1 MAATD
6 AVVCVRDDSSSSS
19 EVEVLRANLRDERA
33 ACVWV
38 EQYGLRTN
46 TSWIVD
52 SVKSTKQCQ
61 RMVLHK
67 TWCCKQHRRNKS
79 PAKPR
84 VDCPAKIDIK
94 IKTINRHT
102 RRTDPLFLRRDIP
115 LPAVI
120 KLRHHKEHSH
130 STESAD
136 ALRRLTP
143 LSETKR
149 TFFGYFN
156 DGMSPAK
163 AIKLH
168 ESKLLARKEGLAL
181 LANAAVNP
189 LPSAVYYWQKLWR
202 EGYCGR
208 DVEPLEKPAEKVPVD
223 VQPESAI
230 PQERVQPTAEP
241 PAAAVTFA
249 APCGNPL
256 QGGASNQE
264 SPPVSKRP
272 RALSTEQPHVLQPC
286 KGNGCPTSEEET
298 SHPTEAIEDDRFS
311 CCFCGHTSR
320 GHHAIVSHI
329 LAHSGERL
337 PILAP
342 AARRPPF
349 EKVGAKRTRRNSQ
362 RWNNRCVQKSSSQK
376 TNSAVAHGCTLE
388 KSRTSAAFVPGH

>member
-6 AVVCVRDDSSSSS
+6 AVVCVRDDASSSS
-19 EVEVLRANLRDERA
+19 EVEVLRANLHDERA
-33 ACVWV
+33 ACEWV

-52 SVKSTKQCQ
+52 SVKPTKRCQ

-120 KLRHHKEHSH
+120 KLCHQKEHSH

-168 ESKLLARKEGLAL
+168 ESKLLAREEGLAL

-189 LPSAVYYWQKLWR
+189 LPSAVYYWHKLWR

-208 DVEPLEKPAEKVPVD
+208 DVDPLEKPAEKVPVD
-223 VQPESAI
+223 VQQESAI
-230 PQERVQPTAEP
+230 PQERAQPTAKP
-241 PAAAVTFA
+241 PAAAVTFV
-249 APCGNPL
+249 APCGNRL
-256 QGGASNQE
+256 QGVASNQE
-264 SPPVSKRP
+264 SPPASKRP

-286 KGNGCPTSEEET
+286 EGNGCLTSEEET
-298 SHPTEAIEDDRFS
+298 SHSTEAIEGDRFS

-320 GHHAIVSHI
+320 DHRAVVSHI

-342 AARRPPF
+342 AARRPPL
-349 EKVGAKRTRRNSQ
+349 EKVGGKRTRRGSQ
-362 RWNNRCVQKSSSQK
+362 RWNVRCVQKRSSQK
-376 TNSAVAHGCTLE
+376 TNSAVVHGRTPG
-388 KSRTSAAFVPGH
+388 KSHTSATFVPGH

>member
-6 AVVCVRDDSSSSS
+6 AVVCVRDDASSSS
-19 EVEVLRANLRDERA
+19 EVEVLRANLADERA
-33 ACVWV
+33 ACEWV

-52 SVKSTKQCQ
+52 SVKPTKRCQ

-84 VDCPAKIDIK
+84 VNCPAKIDIK

-120 KLRHHKEHSH
+120 KLCHHKEHSH

-168 ESKLLARKEGLAL
+168 ESKLLAREEGLAL
-181 LANAAVNP
+181 LANGAVNP
-189 LPSAVYYWQKLWR
+189 LPSAVYYWHKLWR

-208 DVEPLEKPAEKVPVD
+208 DVDPLEKPAEKVPVD
-223 VQPESAI
+223 AQQESAI
-230 PQERVQPTAEP
+230 PQEGVQPTAEP
-241 PAAAVTFA
+241 PAAAVTFV

-256 QGGASNQE
+256 QGVASNQA
-264 SPPVSKRP
+264 SPPASKRP
-272 RALSTEQPHVLQPC
+272 QALSTEEPRLLQPC
-286 KGNGCPTSEEET
+286 EGGN
-298 SHPTEAIEDDRFS
+298 
-311 CCFCGHTSR
+311 
-320 GHHAIVSHI
+320 
-329 LAHSGERL
+329 
-337 PILAP
+337 
-342 AARRPPF
+342 
-349 EKVGAKRTRRNSQ
+349 
-362 RWNNRCVQKSSSQK
+362 
-376 TNSAVAHGCTLE
+376 
-388 KSRTSAAFVPGH
+388 